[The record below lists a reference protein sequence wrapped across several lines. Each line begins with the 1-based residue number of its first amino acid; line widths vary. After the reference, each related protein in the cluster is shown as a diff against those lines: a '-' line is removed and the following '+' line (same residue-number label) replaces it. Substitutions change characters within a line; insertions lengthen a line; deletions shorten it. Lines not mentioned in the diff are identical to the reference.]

1 MTGSARCSRRPTRPR
16 PAPLPVLRSRP
27 GPGHGCAP
35 LPARRLR
42 RRRQRRGAGRPRG
55 ALQRLIEAERAADPS
70 AGYAAHLRKAL
81 DYRDWHAFDVRVTD
95 AFGRERRLG
104 PRTGLSQGE
113 QRVVSYL
120 VLFAA
125 AAAHFTSLAQ
135 NEPRVP
141 RMILLDDA
149 FAKVDEPTHAKLLE
163 LLVDLDLD
171 FILTSERLWGN
182 APAVPSLHIYECL
195 RDPLVRGV
203 ATLHY
208 EWNGHRIHLVAP

>member
-1 MTGSARCSRRPTRPR
+1 M
-16 PAPLPVLRSRP
+16 
-27 GPGHGCAP
+27 
-35 LPARRLR
+35 
-42 RRRQRRGAGRPRG
+42 
-55 ALQRLIEAERAADPS
+55 
-70 AGYAAHLRKAL
+70 
-81 DYRDWHAFDVRVTD
+81 RVTD